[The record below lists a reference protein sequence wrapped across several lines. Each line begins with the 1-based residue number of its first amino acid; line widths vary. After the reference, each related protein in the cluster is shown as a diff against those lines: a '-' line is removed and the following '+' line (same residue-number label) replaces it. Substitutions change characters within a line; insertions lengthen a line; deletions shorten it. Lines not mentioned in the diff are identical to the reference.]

1 MPDQLDQLNVAE
13 AVRISPATF
22 PSVAMVRRLLL
33 ASGLML
39 GGIALAPQAAEAGW
53 SQYTSSISEVDAC
66 NQAQY
71 LMPEQAMVQEFR
83 TSTTSSKSG
92 NSFGCKVRWSDK
104 AGAKATDR
112 PILFPSRIRQP
123 IFAAGWL

>member
-1 MPDQLDQLNVAE
+1 MPDQLDQLSVAE
-13 AVRISPATF
+13 AVRIPPTAHPRMAT
-22 PSVAMVRRLLL
+22 VRRLLL
-33 ASGLML
+33 ASSLML
-39 GGIALAPQAAEAGW
+39 GSIVLAPQAAEAGW

-71 LMPEQAMVQEFR
+71 LMPEQAVVQEFR
-83 TSTTSSKSG
+83 TSTTSNKSS
-92 NSFGCKVRWSDK
+92 NQFRCKVRWSDK

-123 IFAAGWL
+123 IFAAGRL

>member
-1 MPDQLDQLNVAE
+1 MGTDQQLNRAE
-13 AVRISPATF
+13 AVRISPATLAC
-22 PSVAMVRRLLL
+22 VAMVRRLLL
-33 ASGLML
+33 ASGLVL

-53 SQYTSSISEVDAC
+53 SQYTSTISEVDAC

-71 LMPEQAMVQEFR
+71 LMPEQAVVQEFSY
-83 TSTTSSKSG
+83 STTSSKSG
-92 NSFGCKVRWSDK
+92 NNFRCKVRWSDK
-104 AGAKATDR
+104 AGAKASDR

>member
-1 MPDQLDQLNVAE
+1 MGTDQQLNRAE
-13 AVRISPATF
+13 AVRISPATLAC
-22 PSVAMVRRLLL
+22 VAMVRRLLL
-33 ASGLML
+33 ASGLVL

-53 SQYTSSISEVDAC
+53 SQYTSTVSEVDAC

-71 LMPEQAMVQEFR
+71 LMPEQAVVQEFSY
-83 TSTTSSKSG
+83 STTSSKSG
-92 NSFGCKVRWSDK
+92 NNFRCKVRWSDK
-104 AGAKATDR
+104 AGAKASDR

>member
-1 MPDQLDQLNVAE
+1 M
-13 AVRISPATF
+13 
-22 PSVAMVRRLLL
+22 AMVRRVLL

-39 GGIALAPQAAEAGW
+39 GSIALAPQAAEAGW

-71 LMPEQAMVQEFR
+71 LMPEQAVVQEFR
-83 TSTTSSKSG
+83 YSATSSKSG
-92 NSFGCKVRWSDK
+92 NNFRCKVRWSDK
-104 AGAKATDR
+104 AGAKSSDR

>member
-1 MPDQLDQLNVAE
+1 MGTDRQLNRAE
-13 AVRISPATF
+13 AVRISPATLIC
-22 PSVAMVRRLLL
+22 VAMVRRLLL
-33 ASGLML
+33 ASGLVL

-66 NQAQY
+66 NKAQY
-71 LMPEQAMVQEFR
+71 LMPEQAVVQEFR

-92 NSFGCKVRWSDK
+92 NSFRCKVRWSDK
-104 AGAKATDR
+104 TGAKASDR

>member
-1 MPDQLDQLNVAE
+1 MGTDRQLNRAE
-13 AVRISPATF
+13 AVRISPATLAC
-22 PSVAMVRRLLL
+22 VAMVRRLLL
-33 ASGLML
+33 ASGLVL

-53 SQYTSSISEVDAC
+53 SQYTSTISEVDAC

-71 LMPEQAMVQEFR
+71 LMPEQAVVQEFSY
-83 TSTTSSKSG
+83 STTSSKSG
-92 NSFGCKVRWSDK
+92 NNFRCKVRWSDK
-104 AGAKATDR
+104 AGAKASDR

>member
-1 MPDQLDQLNVAE
+1 
-13 AVRISPATF
+13 
-22 PSVAMVRRLLL
+22 MVRRLLL

-39 GGIALAPQAAEAGW
+39 GAVALAPQAAKAGW

-71 LMPEQAMVQEFR
+71 LMPEQAVVQEFR
-83 TSTTSSKSG
+83 YSTTTNKSG
-92 NSFGCKVRWSDK
+92 NQFRCKGRWSDK
-104 AGAKATDR
+104 PGAKVSDR

>member
-1 MPDQLDQLNVAE
+1 MGTDRQLNRDE
-13 AVRISPATF
+13 AVRISPATLAC
-22 PSVAMVRRLLL
+22 VAMVRRLLL
-33 ASGLML
+33 ASGLVL

-53 SQYTSSISEVDAC
+53 SQYTSTVSEVDAC

-71 LMPEQAMVQEFR
+71 LMPEQAVVQEFSY
-83 TSTTSSKSG
+83 STTSSKSG
-92 NSFGCKVRWSDK
+92 NNFRCKVRWSDK
-104 AGAKATDR
+104 AGAKASDR

>member
-1 MPDQLDQLNVAE
+1 MGTDRQLNRAE
-13 AVRISPATF
+13 AVRISPATIAC
-22 PSVAMVRRLLL
+22 VAMVRRLLL
-33 ASGLML
+33 ASGLVL
-39 GGIALAPQAAEAGW
+39 GGIAMAPQAAEAGW
-53 SQYTSSISEVDAC
+53 SQYTSTISEVDAC

-92 NSFGCKVRWSDK
+92 NSFRCKVRWSDK

>member
-1 MPDQLDQLNVAE
+1 MGTDRQLNRAE
-13 AVRISPATF
+13 AVRISPATLAC
-22 PSVAMVRRLLL
+22 VAMVRRLLL
-33 ASGLML
+33 ASGLVL

-53 SQYTSSISEVDAC
+53 SQYTSTVSEVDAC

-71 LMPEQAMVQEFR
+71 LMPEQAVVQEFSY
-83 TSTTSSKSG
+83 STTSSKSG
-92 NSFGCKVRWSDK
+92 NNFRCKVRWSDK
-104 AGAKATDR
+104 AGAKASDR

>member
-1 MPDQLDQLNVAE
+1 MLRPDIFNRGAWARALLFC
-13 AVRISPATF
+13 AVV
-22 PSVAMVRRLLL
+22 SVAIGVTGLSALLPSAGL
-33 ASGLML
+33 AGS
-39 GGIALAPQAAEAGW
+39 
-53 SQYTSSISEVDAC
+53 SRYTSGVSEVDAC

-71 LMPEQAMVQEFR
+71 LMPEQAVVQEFR

-92 NSFGCKVRWSDK
+92 NSFRCKVRWSDK
-104 AGAKATDR
+104 ASAKATDR

>member
-1 MPDQLDQLNVAE
+1 MGTDRQLNRAE
-13 AVRISPATF
+13 AVRISPETLAC
-22 PSVAMVRRLLL
+22 VAMVRRLLL

-71 LMPEQAMVQEFR
+71 LMPEQAVVQEFR

-92 NSFGCKVRWSDK
+92 NSFRCKVRWSDK